1 MVVVVEVLVVLRCF
15 EDCLILSV
23 AEVVGEHL
31 QSRVVVEEVAEEWEV
46 SPALNLIMVEASEG
60 VTRSRWLSSP
70 RWQEWQAM
78 VEEEEEEG

>member
-1 MVVVVEVLVVLRCF
+1 MVVVEVLVVL
-15 EDCLILSV
+15 
-23 AEVVGEHL
+23 
-31 QSRVVVEEVAEEWEV
+31 RVVVEEVAEEWEV

-78 VEEEEEEG
+78 VEEEEEEGQDVWLLAGLDYPQPQPV

>member
-1 MVVVVEVLVVLRCF
+1 MVVGEGLVVLRCF

-46 SPALNLIMVEASEG
+46 LPVLKLMMVEASEG
-60 VTRSRWLSSP
+60 VTRSHYRPVWKICFQIANFGLP
-70 RWQEWQAM
+70 
-78 VEEEEEEG
+78 